1 MKKLLTTLA
10 LFISL
15 ITSANA
21 QQVCTDGYTPSAGFA
36 QSLFAKQFLQ
46 TPPIPSYPEAQRQ
59 LAQQGTTF
67 EQLPIAAQLAIQES
81 IAKNDLTFH
90 FKATANG
97 YEAGIT
103 SINQSGLSLKSGK
116 ENVQLSLKSFGFEGN
131 LQGVTA
137 KPFQG
142 VANRLERH
150 FSNMTEWIIHTRKGV
165 QQGFTLATRPQ
176 GATAG
181 KVLEVVL
188 GIDEPAHWISEV
200 SENGRDMV
208 WKAENGNATLS
219 YSGLL
224 AFDATGRTF
233 PAEMERRGN
242 NLVLSVQESGAVYPL
257 TIDPYVQQVYLKA
270 SNTEKDDWFGISV
283 AISGETIVVA
293 ARYESSN
300 ATGVNGN
307 QADNSAKNSGAAYVF
322 VRNGTTWTQQAYL
335 KASNTEIEDRF
346 GTSVAISGNTIV
358 VGALE
363 EDSNATGVN
372 GTESNNSATTSG
384 AAYVFVRSGTT
395 WTQQAYLKA
404 SNTGGGDAF
413 GVSVAISG
421 DTIVVGANG
430 EDSNAT
436 GVNGTESNNS
446 ASASGA
452 AYVFVRS
459 GSTWTQQAY
468 LKASNTEAS
477 DLFGYAVAISG
488 DTIVVGAFG
497 EGSNTT
503 GVNGTQ
509 TDNSAKESG
518 AAYVFVR
525 SGTTWTQQAYLKA
538 SNTEA
543 GDRFGWSVAISGNTI
558 VVGAYFE
565 GSNATG
571 VNGTQTDNSAK
582 ESGAA
587 YVFVRSG
594 TTWTQQAY
602 LKASNTGVS
611 DWFGYAVAISGDT
624 IVVGAY
630 GEDSK
635 ATGVNGTQTDNSA
648 LSSGAAYAFT
658 RSGSAWAQQDYL
670 KASNTEIA
678 DNFGYS
684 VAISEDSIVA
694 GAFQED
700 SNTTGVNGTQTN
712 NSASSSGATYVF
724 KLNRSPSKA
733 VVQTP
738 ALVTI
743 GGTTSA
749 SATNTTVDFS
759 WMASTDA
766 EGDPLVYKWQLSDKA
781 DFSNL
786 LFDIEAGTSTSVK
799 LTFAQLN
806 DKLKAAF
813 GKSWNNLTLYQRV
826 LTADGVNAVTIG
838 DAVSAK
844 FVHGLLIANEGEA
857 LPTET
862 ALIGN
867 YPNPFNPSTEIQYQL
882 SALGNVKLSVYDLH
896 GREVKVLVNHVQAA
910 GKYSASFD
918 AAGLSSGA
926 YLYRLEVGNF
936 VQTKKMLL
944 VK

>member
-1 MKKLLTTLA
+1 MNKNLTTLA
-10 LFISL
+10 LLVATL
-15 ITSANA
+15 ITSVNA
-21 QQVCTDGYTPSAGFA
+21 QQVCTDGSLPSAA
-36 QSLFAKQFLQ
+36 TWAHSLFVKSLLQ
-46 TPPIPSYPEAQRQ
+46 TPTYSEAQKQ
-59 LAQQGTTF
+59 LDQDGTSF
-67 EQLPIAAQLAIQES
+67 EKLPMSAQLAIQE
-81 IAKNDLTFH
+81 ALVKNDPDYH
-90 FKATANG
+90 FKPTANG
-97 YEAGIT
+97 YEAGIA

-116 ENVQLSLKSFGFEGN
+116 DNVQLSLRSFGFSGATQSI
-131 LQGVTA
+131 LS
-137 KPFQG
+137 KPFQ
-142 VANRLERH
+142 ASTNRLARN
-150 FSNMTEWIIHTRKGV
+150 FGTMTEWIIHTRKGV
-165 QQGFTLATRPQ
+165 QQGFTLLERPQ
-176 GATAG
+176 GATLG
-181 KVLEVVL
+181 KALEVVL
-188 GIDEPAHWISEV
+188 GINEPTNWTSQI

-208 WKAENGNATLS
+208 WKGENGSATVS
-219 YSGLL
+219 YNGLI

-233 PAEMERRGN
+233 PAEMQRRGSD
-242 NLVLSVQESGAVYPL
+242 LVLSVQESGAVYPL

-270 SNTEKDDWFGISV
+270 SNTEKDDWFGYSV

-322 VRNGTTWTQQAYL
+322 VRNGTNWTQQAYL

-384 AAYVFVRSGTT
+384 AAYVFVRSGTN

-436 GVNGTESNNS
+436 GVNATESNNS

-452 AYVFVRS
+452 AYVFIRS

-543 GDRFGWSVAISGNTI
+543 GDRFGTSVAISGNTI
-558 VVGAYFE
+558 VIGAYFE
-565 GSNATG
+565 GSNTTG

-630 GEDSK
+630 GEDSN

-648 LSSGAAYAFT
+648 LSSGATYTFT
-658 RSGSAWAQQDYL
+658 RSGSTWAQQDYL

-724 KLNRSPSKA
+724 KLNRAPSKA
-733 VVQTP
+733 VVQTS
-738 ALVTI
+738 ATVTI
-743 GGTTSA
+743 GGTTTA
-749 SATNTTVDFS
+749 SAISNTIDFS
-759 WMASTDA
+759 WTTSTDA
-766 EGDPLVYKWQLSDKA
+766 DGDALTYKWQLSDKA

-786 LFDIEAGTSTSVK
+786 LFDLSANANTSVK

-826 LTADGVNAVTIG
+826 LTMDGVNSSTIG
-838 DAVSAK
+838 DAVSAQ
-844 FVHGLLIANEGEA
+844 FVHGLLIANEGES
-857 LPTET
+857 LPTVT

-867 YPNPFNPSTEIQYQL
+867 YPNPFNPSTEIEYLL
-882 SALGNVKLSVYDLH
+882 SVAANVKLAVYDMQ
-896 GREVKVLVNHVQAA
+896 GREVKMLVNHAQIA
-910 GKYSASFD
+910 GNYRVSFD
-918 AAGLSSGA
+918 ATGLPSGA
-926 YLYRLEVGNF
+926 YLYLLEVGNF
-936 VQTKKMLL
+936 VQTKKMML

>member
-1 MKKLLTTLA
+1 MLRVSKPHLNLMKKLLTTLA

-538 SNTEA
+538 SNT
-543 GDRFGWSVAISGNTI
+543 
-558 VVGAYFE
+558 
-565 GSNATG
+565 
-571 VNGTQTDNSAK
+571 
-582 ESGAA
+582 
-587 YVFVRSG
+587 
-594 TTWTQQAY
+594 
-602 LKASNTGVS
+602 GVS